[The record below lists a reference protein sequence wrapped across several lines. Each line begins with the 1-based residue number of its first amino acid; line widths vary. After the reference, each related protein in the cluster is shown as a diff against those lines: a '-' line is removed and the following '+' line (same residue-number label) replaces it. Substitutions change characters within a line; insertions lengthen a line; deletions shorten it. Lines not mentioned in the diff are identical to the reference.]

1 MSLRPF
7 KLALVQMEVQ
17 PGQKRANLARAEV
30 LIAEAALN
38 GARVAILPETM
49 SLGWTDQSAFIGAD
63 SIPIGVSCQ
72 ALMAMAKSS
81 GLHICA
87 GLVERDSDSIYNS
100 AVLIDPAGSLLLRHR
115 KLNELEIA
123 HNMYQCGTELRVAE
137 TAFGRFGI
145 MICADAFV
153 PGQFIGR
160 ALGHMG
166 AEVILSPSAW
176 AVSANHDNK
185 KDPYGQLWRD
195 NYQPVAKKFG
205 LWIAGASNVG
215 KIVSGPWR
223 GRKCIGCSLV
233 VGPKGQ
239 VVVQGPYGES
249 AEAIIYVEIH

>member
-1 MSLRPF
+1 
-7 KLALVQMEVQ
+7 
-17 PGQKRANLARAEV
+17 
-30 LIAEAALN
+30 
-38 GARVAILPETM
+38 
-49 SLGWTDQSAFIGAD
+49 
-63 SIPIGVSCQ
+63 
-72 ALMAMAKSS
+72 
-81 GLHICA
+81 
-87 GLVERDSDSIYNS
+87 
-100 AVLIDPAGSLLLRHR
+100 
-115 KLNELEIA
+115 
-123 HNMYQCGTELRVAE
+123 
-137 TAFGRFGI
+137 
-145 MICADAFV
+145 
-153 PGQFIGR
+153 
-160 ALGHMG
+160 MG